1 MGSELIQI
9 KVASQP
15 GLPGAPRS
23 SSRAAGEAASFAAWG
38 LVNDRITASGACE
51 VGRTPGPT
59 NADPPAETVATAG
72 TLKTFYLETFGCQMN
87 VHDSEKVQGVLMARG
102 LTPVESH
109 HEADLVLYNTCSIRE
124 KAAQKVFSRLG
135 VFRKGRSGA
144 PKVIGVLGCVAQQE
158 GERFFERAPQV
169 SLVCGS
175 ASYSKL
181 PELLDQLE
189 NGKQRVTGLSLDTE
203 ECFET
208 EMTRRDNP
216 FRAYLTI
223 IEGCD
228 QRCSFCV
235 VPMTRGPE
243 RSRASGKIL
252 AEARRLV
259 DQGYTEIQ
267 LLGQI
272 VNAWHDP
279 SPARLSFAELLSRV
293 AEVPGI
299 RRVRF
304 TTSHPRFFTSDIV
317 QAIDA
322 NPNLCDQIH
331 LPVQSGS
338 TTVLARMLR
347 GYTRE
352 EYLEKIHE
360 IRKARRAISL
370 STDIIVGFCGETG
383 KDFEQTLSLIKE
395 VEYDQVFSFKYSPRP
410 NTLAEG
416 SRDALAEEEK
426 GRRLAELQELQRQ
439 IQVRRNQ
446 ALLGES
452 IEVLVEGYQA
462 RLGQAV
468 GRSTTNRVINFP
480 GSPEDVGHYLTV
492 KVTSAGPNSLVG
504 ARAGSAHLSFCG
516 PRL

>member
-9 KVASQP
+9 IVANHP
-15 GLPGAPRS
+15 GAPGAPRS
-23 SSRAAGEAASFAAWG
+23 SSSAAGEAASFAAWG
-38 LVNDRITASGACE
+38 LVNERITTNAACGA
-51 VGRTPGPT
+51 GRRPGPA
-59 NADPPAETVATAG
+59 NADQPSETLATAG
-72 TLKTFYLETFGCQMN
+72 TLKTFYIETFGCQMN

-102 LTPVESH
+102 MTRVESH
-109 HEADLVLYNTCSIRE
+109 QEADLVLYNTCSIRE

-144 PKVIGVLGCVAQQE
+144 RKVIGVLGCVAQQE

-181 PELLDQLE
+181 PELLDQLQT
-189 NGKQRVTGLSLDTE
+189 GKQRVTGLALDTG

-208 EMTRRDNP
+208 EMTRRNNP

-243 RSRASGKIL
+243 RSRPSDKIL

-304 TTSHPRFFTSDIV
+304 TTSHPRYFTSDIV

-331 LPVQSGS
+331 LPLQSGS

-352 EYLEKIHE
+352 EYLEKIHG

-410 NTLAEG
+410 DTLAEG
-416 SRDALAEEEK
+416 SQDAIAEEEK
-426 GRRLAELQELQRQ
+426 GRRLTELQELQRQ

-452 IEVLVEGYQA
+452 FEVLVEGYQA

-480 GSPEDVGHYLTV
+480 GSPEDVGRYLTV
-492 KVTSAGPNSLVG
+492 KVTLAGPNSLVG
-504 ARAGSAHLSFCG
+504 ARAENEA
-516 PRL
+516 